1 MHTMFNNYNINYKA
15 FTDKALLQKM
25 GASIKHLRLKINKTQ
40 AQLAADAGIN
50 RSTLIE
56 LESGGGANLLTF
68 IQVMRAL
75 GRLDFMN
82 FFEIET
88 ELSPLQLAEMQAKY
102 KTRLRASK
110 SKPKD
115 DKKSDW

>member
-1 MHTMFNNYNINYKA
+1 MFNNYNINHKA
-15 FTDKALLQKM
+15 FTDKALLQKI
-25 GASIKHLRLKINKTQ
+25 GAFIKHLRLKINKTQ
-40 AQLAADAGIN
+40 AQLAVDAGIN
-50 RSTLIE
+50 RTTLIE
-56 LESGGGANLLTF
+56 LESGGGANLITF

-75 GRLDFMN
+75 GQLDFMN

-102 KTRLRASK
+102 KRQRASK

-115 DKKSDW
+115 DKKSEW

>member
-1 MHTMFNNYNINYKA
+1 MLTNYNINYKV

-25 GASIKHLRLKINKTQ
+25 GDFIKNKRLNINKTQ

-75 GRLDFMN
+75 GQLDFLS

-102 KTRLRASK
+102 KKRQRASK
-110 SKPKD
+110 SKPND